1 MEERAALFFLV
12 WPLRSKNDIFRC
24 VSAAKLRKSRCDWT
38 PPLACAV
45 EAVLKM
51 SCTQHGSILTRRE
64 AFWSASSTM
73 SQPLVSKRMLEQAT
87 RHLSH
92 TLYTYRRVFYSLTDY
107 AHRGKGSRL
116 SKRKKNSRK
125 DFTNSAGDV
134 RLTTTSKFS
143 KKEN

>member
-1 MEERAALFFLV
+1 MFPMAVNYVFGVASRGCSCRPRQPKVGTLLEERAALFFLV

-24 VSAAKLRKSRCDWT
+24 VSAAELHRSSGDWT
-38 PPLACAV
+38 PPMACAV

-73 SQPLVSKRMLEQAT
+73 SRPLASKRMLEQAT

-92 TLYTYRRVFYSLTDY
+92 TL
-107 AHRGKGSRL
+107 
-116 SKRKKNSRK
+116 
-125 DFTNSAGDV
+125 
-134 RLTTTSKFS
+134 
-143 KKEN
+143 